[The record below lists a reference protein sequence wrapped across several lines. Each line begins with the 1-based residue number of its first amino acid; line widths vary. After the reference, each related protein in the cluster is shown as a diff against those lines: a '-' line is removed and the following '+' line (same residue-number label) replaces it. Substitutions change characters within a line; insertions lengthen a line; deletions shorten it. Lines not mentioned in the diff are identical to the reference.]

1 MKTMQTVIA
10 LAFAAALVACNQQDA
25 AKNETPAD
33 GAATSADATQ
43 AADAGAKPG
52 EAAPAGGDGAKPEAP
67 SQAPAGAA
75 PDKPD

>member
-1 MKTMQTVIA
+1 MKTMRTVIA

-25 AKNETPAD
+25 AKNETPAE
-33 GAATSADATQ
+33 GAATADATQ
-43 AADAGAKPG
+43 AADTGAKPG
-52 EAAPAGGDGAKPEAP
+52 EAAPAGGDGAKPDAP

>member
-1 MKTMQTVIA
+1 MKKMRTVIA
-10 LAFAAALVACNQQDA
+10 LAFAAALVACNQENA
-25 AKNETPAD
+25 AKSETPAD

-43 AADAGAKPG
+43 AADTGAKPG
-52 EAAPAGGDGAKPEAP
+52 EAAPAGGDGAKPDAA